1 MAVITVAQKEK
12 RLLLQ
17 CRLVVSALS
26 PFFLLLASIHV
37 CRHKAFLSILF
48 SMMIFLVL
56 VFYFILFYFF
66 TKENSLADRRAYYW
80 QMDERRD
87 RGGSWRSR
95 WWRKAPRSEGPGT
108 PRRVGSL
115 WGARGHVDSKCP
127 IDMLQWVLQCTH
139 IYIEREEE
147 RKGKKE
153 RLNEE

>member
-1 MAVITVAQKEK
+1 MSP
-12 RLLLQ
+12 
-17 CRLVVSALS
+17 CRLRSS
-26 PFFLLLASIHV
+26 PLFLLASILV

-56 VFYFILFYFF
+56 VFLFYFILFF

-139 IYIEREEE
+139 IEKKREKERKKDCEWGIERGQTSLVT
-147 RKGKKE
+147 GK
-153 RLNEE
+153 RLN

>member
-1 MAVITVAQKEK
+1 MAQKEK
-12 RLLLQ
+12 RLLQ

-95 WWRKAPRSEGPGT
+95 W
-108 PRRVGSL
+108 
-115 WGARGHVDSKCP
+115 
-127 IDMLQWVLQCTH
+127 
-139 IYIEREEE
+139 
-147 RKGKKE
+147 
-153 RLNEE
+153 